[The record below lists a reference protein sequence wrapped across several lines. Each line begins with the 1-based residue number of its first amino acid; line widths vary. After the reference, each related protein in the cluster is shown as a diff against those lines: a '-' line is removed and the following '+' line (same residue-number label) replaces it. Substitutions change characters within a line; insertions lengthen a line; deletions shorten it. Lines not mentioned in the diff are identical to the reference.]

1 MLEVRQARRS
11 RIEGSRGVG
20 LLADRAF
27 LLQLDQAVHLD
38 RVLHRELLDD
48 GSVKPLTISFEA
60 SSSGIPLGFL
70 PAAAARIGAGGS
82 GVGPWWHCGAATG
95 VGRAQ
100 VSLVSGVC
108 AIRAALVEAT
118 DDCFDETD
126 RVGEGSIVDVLWGVG
141 RPVIVGGLLEP
152 CA

>member
-1 MLEVRQARRS
+1 MLEVRQARSS

-60 SSSGIPLGFL
+60 SSSGIP
-70 PAAAARIGAGGS
+70 
-82 GVGPWWHCGAATG
+82 CD
-95 VGRAQ
+95 
-100 VSLVSGVC
+100 
-108 AIRAALVEAT
+108 IR
-118 DDCFDETD
+118 
-126 RVGEGSIVDVLWGVG
+126 
-141 RPVIVGGLLEP
+141 
-152 CA
+152 